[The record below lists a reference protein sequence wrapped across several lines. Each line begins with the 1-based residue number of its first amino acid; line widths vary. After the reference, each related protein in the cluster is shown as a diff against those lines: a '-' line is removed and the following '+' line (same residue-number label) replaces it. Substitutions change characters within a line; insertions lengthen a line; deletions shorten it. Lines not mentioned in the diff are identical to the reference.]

1 MTSCKPKG
9 HDPKLK
15 PWRKGKSKNANK
27 KGSIKSQIRSKQRLL
42 HKITDEEIKKKLN
55 IEIQQ
60 LEIQLKSNK
69 KKELERKFAAK
80 YHQVKFFERQK
91 LTRME
96 KKIQNK
102 LKDAKAAVDLED
114 VEKYQKQLE
123 QICMDQLYV
132 AYYPN
137 DEKYIALF
145 ANNGVR
151 VVDDDTTW
159 NKREQIRKKIIHR
172 IQTGQIDCTKSWVN
186 MKVLKD
192 KDFVVDMKNIVMD
205 EQHLEKVKMIKNEQ
219 RFQHDTT
226 TFKFETFNKN
236 NEENEYEKNEGLDDN
251 LHSSEKTRKKLDKLD
266 EDNAEQVLT
275 IGQSDSSSSS
285 SDSSSSDSSSSES
298 DDSDSE
304 GDDDDDDDDD
314 RVKSNSYDQEDISN
328 YIKGDNDDVDS
339 EDDFLLDDSGKG
351 DIKEVFKHAKRE
363 THYEKKGDKSQGW
376 KTQKQQPHQWKRHRT
391 R

>member
-9 HDPKLK
+9 RDPKLK

-27 KGSIKSQIRSKQRLL
+27 KGSIKSQIRSKQRLV
-42 HKITDEEIKKKLN
+42 HKITDEVIKKKIN
-55 IEIQQ
+55 NEIQQ
-60 LEIQLKSNK
+60 LEIQMQSNK
-69 KKELERKFAAK
+69 KKELERKFAVK

-114 VEKYQKQLE
+114 VEKYKKQLE

-205 EQHLEKVKMIKNEQ
+205 KQHLEKVQLIQNEQ

-226 TFKFETFNKN
+226 SSKFETLDKN
-236 NEENEYEKNEGLDDN
+236 NEKNEYEKNEGPNDI
-251 LHSSEKTRKKLDKLD
+251 LHSSEKTRKKLD
-266 EDNAEQVLT
+266 EDNTEQVLT
-275 IGQSDSSSSS
+275 VGQSDSSSSSSDSSS

-304 GDDDDDDDDD
+304 DDDED
-314 RVKSNSYDQEDISN
+314 RVTSNSYDQQDVSN
-328 YIKGDNDDVDS
+328 DMNGDNIDVDS

-363 THYEKKGDKSQGW
+363 AHYEKKGDKSQGW